1 MFRLNNS
8 NSQYFLMLMHLLQV
22 KLEQTKSFLRV
33 QVSANLVTSGTL
45 DINKNGDFDV
55 IKYKNVKVAVPAS
68 ETDTLGTKNISSNG
82 VIDVTGYS
90 KVNVNIPNNPV
101 EFAFAF
107 MMRGTTGQ
115 AYGTSH
121 ITANSTE
128 LGGIWLK
135 ATTTGKYWDSV
146 TGQTRMIYADSKIC
160 EVGVPGYGSFTIC
173 CACYIGN

>member
-1 MFRLNNS
+1 MTF
-8 NSQYFLMLMHLLQV
+8 
-22 KLEQTKSFLRV
+22 
-33 QVSANLVTSGTL
+33 GTL
-45 DINKNGDFDV
+45 DIIKNGIYDTTE
-55 IKYKNVKVAVPAS
+55 YKNVKIAVPAS

-82 VIDVTGYS
+82 VTDVTGYS
-90 KVNVNIPNNPV
+90 KVYVNIPNAPV
-101 EFAFAF
+101 EFAYAF

-115 AYGTSH
+115 AYGNSH

-135 ATTTGKYWDSV
+135 ATITGKYWDSV
-146 TGQTRMIYADSKIC
+146 TKQTRMIYAGSKLC